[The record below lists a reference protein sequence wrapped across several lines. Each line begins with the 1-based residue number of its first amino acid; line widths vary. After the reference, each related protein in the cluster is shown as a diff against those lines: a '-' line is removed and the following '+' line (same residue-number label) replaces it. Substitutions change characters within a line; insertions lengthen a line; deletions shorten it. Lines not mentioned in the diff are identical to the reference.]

1 MKTAHFLR
9 MYCLL
14 PSKRQT
20 WKCLRL
26 LETAGKLAGKRKPYL
41 KVSLEKKTIIG
52 KYEAENGIVSAL
64 VHFAQE
70 FPDNTWHNNI

>member
-1 MKTAHFLR
+1 

-14 PSKRQT
+14 SSERQT
-20 WKCLRL
+20 WKYSRL

-70 FPDNTWHNNI
+70 FPDSTWHNNI